1 METAA
6 GASWC
11 RALEATVR
19 TLSFILRAL
28 GSHWSVKI
36 SRMRDKEARVRR
48 LSSKQEI
55 LMAWIKDNGEK

>member
-6 GASWC
+6 GASWR
-11 RALEATVR
+11 RALEAMVR
-19 TLSFILRAL
+19 SLYFILRAL

-36 SRMRDKEARVRR
+36 SRMRDEEARVRR
-48 LSSKQEI
+48 LSPKQEI